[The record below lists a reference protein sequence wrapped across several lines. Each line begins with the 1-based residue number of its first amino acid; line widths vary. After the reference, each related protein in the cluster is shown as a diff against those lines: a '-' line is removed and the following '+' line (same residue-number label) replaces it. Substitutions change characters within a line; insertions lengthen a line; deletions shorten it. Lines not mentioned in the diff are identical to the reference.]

1 MKISWYTPGPDGRP
15 TFDANELR
23 VPGRYNFGQGAIYR
37 LKLSNIPN
45 RTTPAAF
52 YPTLEVVPANCKTS
66 TFLAHSS
73 VPVNFTDEDFEQA
86 ANGSYVIKV
95 IYLPDPQFQD
105 LATVGPY
112 EVVSTRLEPGADPIA
127 EACRRGS
134 ILLIVRLGNID
145 LEAANTPPIDAPT
158 PYSCPPGMAPGT
170 PGPIGGGGAAAPP
183 AMLPTGTLAAPK
195 VSSTDAKPVKKTTVQ
210 QVQYQASTA
219 ELASQAPNASGA
231 TPPAKK
237 SNSWSMFGFLF
248 GN

>member
-1 MKISWYTPGPDGRP
+1 MKVSWYAPGPEGRP
-15 TFDANELR
+15 SFEANELR

-37 LKLSNIPN
+37 LKLSGIPN

-52 YPTLEVVPANCKTS
+52 YPTLEVVPANVKTC

-95 IYLPDPQFQD
+95 IYLPDPQFQE

-158 PYSCPPGMAPGT
+158 PYSCPPGM
-170 PGPIGGGGAAAPP
+170 PGPVGQGGALAPP
-183 AMLPTGTLAAPK
+183 EMMHASDAAAPK
-195 VSSTDAKPVKKTTVQ
+195 VSSTTAKPSKKTTVQ
-210 QVQYQASTA
+210 QAQYQVSTA
-219 ELASQAPNASGA
+219 ELAGQAPTASGGS
-231 TPPAKK
+231 TTPAKK
-237 SNSWSMFGFLF
+237 SGSWSLFGFKF
-248 GN
+248 EN